1 MRSASTLSLLII
13 LLLGTSGLAYAQS
26 SGKPG
31 FSRLKQ
37 AKSKQISDA
46 TEQSILANIENQKMI
61 IDLEDASSPE
71 YPEMIIALADFY
83 WDLSETYFRRAEG
96 DKLAEDLYQAEERKD
111 AEKIKALKSTKLG
124 FVMKQREYQEK
135 TVAQYRDVIRR
146 FPGAR
151 KLPEIR
157 YYLGYHLYA
166 MGRLDEGKD
175 IYYDLVLKHPDSPY
189 VPDSLV
195 NIGEYYFELN
205 DYASALK
212 LYAQVEKYPDAP
224 VLAYST
230 YKQSWSYYNMG
241 DYNACLKKMVD
252 VIRIADA
259 QHRAGVLGA
268 LDLKGEAQGELIFPY
283 SKVGKPQAAVGF
295 FKKYAPTTY
304 LKVSTKLAELYA
316 EQTEYQKS
324 SKLLRTLIKEARS
337 VKIEGKAQAYL
348 ALKFQRLI
356 VDNARRS
363 VDKAATY
370 AEVQSLIRQFEEL
383 SVNAPRKFMSKEE
396 VEVERLVL
404 AIATAYHN
412 EFKTTKEEKT
422 LELTQ
427 LLYDEYLR
435 LFRDKPNAYDISYN
449 NALLMLMT
457 GRYEAA
463 AEEFER
469 VIAMRP
475 DGKHSDD
482 AGERTVVAYLKTL
495 KVQNQAVKSEAQD
508 DLKKRQLEPSER
520 KFVAAVDRWMGIV
533 ERKGA
538 NPETADN
545 IPPAR
550 FAAAKL
556 LYDANQFD
564 GAAKRFAVF
573 YQRHRDHSLWEDAAR
588 HVLSSYG
595 LSHDVDNLRRFANMY
610 LKDATLM
617 ETALAEDVH
626 RIRNEFNFQECFKF
640 EKKRAFLG
648 AAQCFI
654 DYQKEYP
661 NAEKAPAAIFN
672 AGLNFFKAKQV
683 EKALEMQ
690 KRLYEQYN
698 THELAPK
705 ALYSIAEIFRETAV
719 YEQSAEVYEVFV
731 QSYPNHPLAEK
742 ALRFASI
749 FRKTLA
755 QYSDAV
761 NNLELYLKRYPDP
774 VKSPRVH
781 LDIVLIHEKQKSPNP
796 ILRAVRQHLKRY
808 KTEPGGIRLRVL
820 RAKGRALARL
830 GKDKKA
836 KQAFEDTVNYFKGME
851 DDAVRALQLPA
862 ISAVAESH
870 FNLGEGLLARARW
883 VKLKGSEAKMKK
895 AIKQKLTL
903 MNEAKKIYE
912 QVIKYGHP
920 GWMIAAYSQLGLAYR
935 DLARAVEN
943 TEVPRKLRRNPD
955 AVEEYKTV
963 MAERAKPIRSK
974 AIASYAKALSIARE
988 EHWFNK
994 YSQRAE
1000 NAIAQLDLSDRSI
1013 KESRIKPNRVESN
1026 SGLPDFKQE
1035 VK

>member
-1 MRSASTLSLLII
+1 MPLLFVLLIAM
-13 LLLGTSGLAYAQS
+13 SGIAHAQS

-37 AKSKQISDA
+37 AKSKQLSDT
-46 TEQSILANIENQKMI
+46 TEQSILENIENQKMI

-83 WDLSETYFRRAEG
+83 WDLSETFFRRAEG
-96 DKLAEDLYQAEERKD
+96 EELAEALYQAEERKD
-111 AEKIKALKSTKLG
+111 ADTVKELKSKKLG
-124 FVMKQREYQEK
+124 FMMKQREYQEK
-135 TVAQYRDVIRR
+135 TIAQYQDVIRR

-166 MGRLDEGKD
+166 MGRLEDGKD
-175 IYYDLVLKHPDSPY
+175 VYYDLVLKHPESPY

-195 NIGEYYFELN
+195 NIGEFYFEVN
-205 DYASALK
+205 DYPSALK
-212 LYAQVEKYPDAP
+212 LYSQVEKYPDAP
-224 VLAYST
+224 VLAYAT

-241 DYNACLKKMVD
+241 DYNTCLKKMVD

-259 QHRAGVLGA
+259 QHKAGVMSA
-268 LDLKGEAQGELIFPY
+268 LDLKAEAQGELIFPY
-283 SKVGKPQAAVGF
+283 SKVGKPQAAVSF
-295 FKKYAPTTY
+295 FKKYVPKTY
-304 LKVSTKLAELYA
+304 LKVSTKLAELYT

-324 SKLLRTLIKEARS
+324 SKLLRALIKEARS
-337 VKIEGKAQAYL
+337 VKIEGKDQSHM
-348 ALKFQRLI
+348 ALQFQRLI

-370 AEVQSLIRQFEEL
+370 AEVQSLIRQFEEI
-383 SVNAPRKFMSKEE
+383 SVSAPKKFMAREE

-427 LLYDEYLR
+427 LLYDQYLQ

-469 VIAMRP
+469 VIAMKP
-475 DGKHSDD
+475 NGKHADD
-482 AGERTVVAYLKTL
+482 AGERTVIAYLKTL
-495 KVQNQAVKSEAQD
+495 KVANQGVKNEAEE
-508 DLKKRQLEPSER
+508 DLKKRELEPGER
-520 KFVAAVDRWMGIV
+520 KFVAAVDRWMAIIAK
-533 ERKGA
+533 KG
-538 NPETADN
+538 PSKETAEN

-550 FAAAKL
+550 YAAAKL

-573 YQRHRDHSLWEDAAR
+573 YREHRDHELWEDAAR
-588 HVLSSYG
+588 HVLSSYNLG
-595 LSHDVDNLRRFANMY
+595 RDIDSLRRYADVY
-610 LKDATLM
+610 LKDSKLM
-617 ETALAEDVH
+617 ETPLAEDVQ
-626 RIRNEFNFQECFKF
+626 RIRNEFNFLQCFKF
-640 EKKRAFLG
+640 EKQRAFLG
-648 AAQCFI
+648 AAECFI
-654 DYQKEYP
+654 AYQKEFP
-661 NAEKAPAAIFN
+661 NAEQAPAAIFN
-672 AGLNFFKAKQV
+672 AGLNFFKSKRV

-690 KRLYEQYN
+690 QRLYEQYN

-755 QYSDAV
+755 QYNEAV
-761 NNLELYLKRYPDP
+761 DNLELYLKRYPDP
-774 VKSPRVH
+774 EKSPRVH
-781 LDIVLIHEKQKSPNP
+781 LDIVLIREKQKSPNP
-796 ILRAVRQHLKRY
+796 ILRAVRDHLKRF

-820 RAKGRALARL
+820 RAQGRAYARL
-830 GKDKKA
+830 GKEKKA
-836 KQAFEDTVNYFKGME
+836 KKAFEDTVNYFKSME

-870 FNLGEGLLARARW
+870 FNLGEGFLARARW
-883 VKLKGSEAKMKK
+883 VKLKGSDKK
-895 AIKQKLTL
+895 LQKAVKQKLSL
-903 MNEAKKIYE
+903 MNEAKKVYE
-912 QVIKYGHP
+912 QVISYGHP

-943 TEVPRKLRRNPD
+943 VEVPRKLRRIPD
-955 AVEEYKTV
+955 AAEEFRT
-963 MAERAKPIRSK
+963 MQAERAKPIRDK

-1000 NAIAQLDLSDRSI
+1000 NAIAQLDLNDRSI
-1013 KESRIKPNRVESN
+1013 KESRIKPDRLRSN